1 MPMSDTESNN
11 KPQRVEVITSVQRR
25 RRWSVAE
32 KIRIVQ
38 ECEQAGMSVS
48 YVARKYDIAPNL
60 LFRWRRLMREGG
72 LSAIQANEQ
81 VVGAS
86 EVKRLKHRIRE
97 LERLLG
103 KKTMEAEI
111 LKDAIEIARE
121 KKLISRVSLP
131 PQDDIP

>member
-1 MPMSDTESNN
+1 MSDTSSKEV
-11 KPQRVEVITSVQRR
+11 QRIEVITSVQRR

-38 ECEQAGMSVS
+38 ECEQSGMSVS

-72 LSAIQANEQ
+72 LSAIQANER
-81 VVGAS
+81 VIGAS
-86 EVKRLKHRIRE
+86 EVRRLKNRIRE

-111 LKDAIEIARE
+111 LKEAIEIARE
-121 KKLISRVSLP
+121 KKLISRVPLP
-131 PQDDIP
+131 PEDDTP

>member
-1 MPMSDTESNN
+1 MSDISSKEV
-11 KPQRVEVITSVQRR
+11 QRIEVITSVQRR

-38 ECEQAGMSVS
+38 ECEQPGMSVS

-81 VVGAS
+81 VIGAS
-86 EVKRLKHRIRE
+86 EVRRLKNRIRE

-103 KKTMEAEI
+103 KKTMENEI
-111 LKDAIEIARE
+111 LKEAIEIARE
-121 KKLISRVSLP
+121 KKLISRVPLLP
-131 PQDDIP
+131 EDDTP

>member
-1 MPMSDTESNN
+1 MSDTESNN

-38 ECEQAGMSVS
+38 ECEQPGMSVS

-72 LSAIQANEQ
+72 LSAIQAKEP
-81 VVGAS
+81 VIGAS
-86 EVKRLKHRIRE
+86 EARRPKHRGVNSVNRDVPSIYIFTE
-97 LERLLG
+97 
-103 KKTMEAEI
+103 
-111 LKDAIEIARE
+111 
-121 KKLISRVSLP
+121 
-131 PQDDIP
+131 

>member
-1 MPMSDTESNN
+1 MSDTESNN

-38 ECEQAGMSVS
+38 ECEQPGMSVS

-72 LSAIQANEQ
+72 LSAIQANEP
-81 VVGAS
+81 VTGAS
-86 EVKRLKHRIRE
+86 EVRRLKHRIRE

-111 LKDAIEIARE
+111 LKEAIEIARE
-121 KKLISRVSLP
+121 KKLISRVPLP
-131 PQDDIP
+131 PEDDTL